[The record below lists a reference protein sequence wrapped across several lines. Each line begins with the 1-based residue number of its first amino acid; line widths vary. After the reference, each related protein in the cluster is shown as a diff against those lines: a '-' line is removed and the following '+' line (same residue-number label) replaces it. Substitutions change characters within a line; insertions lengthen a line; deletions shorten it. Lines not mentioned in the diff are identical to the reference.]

1 MNGTKPF
8 KFALRGVMDV
18 TKRYKFIC
26 CGVMDAIKPFKFI
39 QFGDQEREGR
49 REGGRTQR
57 DPRDGAKHC
66 LINYLQGRHQTLFN
80 YLQGCPCRVY
90 PPNAD
95 HGHLH
100 SDAFK
105 GSFL

>member
-26 CGVMDAIKPFKFI
+26 CGVK
-39 QFGDQEREGR
+39 EGG

-57 DPRDGAKHC
+57 DPRDGAKYC
-66 LINYLQGRHQTLFN
+66 LFARMSPNFV

-90 PPNAD
+90 PSNAD
-95 HGHLH
+95 HGHLD
-100 SDAFK
+100 SDASE
-105 GSFL
+105 GSM

>member
-1 MNGTKPF
+1 MPQKKPY
-8 KFALRGVMDV
+8 
-18 TKRYKFIC
+18 T
-26 CGVMDAIKPFKFI
+26 FI

-66 LINYLQGRHQTLFN
+66 LINYLQGRHQTLPN
-80 YLQGCPCRVY
+80 NLQGRPCRVY

-95 HGHLH
+95 HGHLLC
-100 SDAFK
+100 DAIK